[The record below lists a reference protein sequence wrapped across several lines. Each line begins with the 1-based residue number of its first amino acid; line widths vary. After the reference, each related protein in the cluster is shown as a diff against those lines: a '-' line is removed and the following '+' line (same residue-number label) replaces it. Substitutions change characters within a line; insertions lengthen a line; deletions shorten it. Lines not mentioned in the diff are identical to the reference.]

1 MGAAQRMKGIL
12 VTGANGHLGRRLIAH
27 LPEDTPIEALVR
39 SERARSRL
47 ERDCGGKRGLRITVA
62 SPVDADALAT
72 LAARCDR
79 AVHLIGTIKETRDNR
94 YVDSHQRPAAALVEA
109 AARSGLE
116 RIVYLS
122 ILGADDASAS
132 ACLRAR
138 AAVEAMF
145 LDIAAPACVIR
156 VPMVLGEGDRASA
169 ALARRARAR
178 RVFLFRAASLEQPIY
193 AGDVVAALEH
203 ALGVEPA
210 INGMLELAGPESLS
224 RGALTARAARVC
236 RTQPAIH
243 SLPLLLGL
251 AVARVMEI
259 TRERPPVTRDML
271 RVLDH
276 DDDIDA
282 HAAAATLGLTLTSL
296 DTMLERCVGQRP

>member
-1 MGAAQRMKGIL
+1 MKGIL
-12 VTGANGHLGRRLIAH
+12 VTGANGHLGRRLIAR
-27 LPEDTPIEALVR
+27 LPQDTPIEALVR
-39 SERARSRL
+39 SESARRRL

-62 SPVDADALAT
+62 PPANADAVAM

-116 RIVYLS
+116 RLVYLS
-122 ILGADDASAS
+122 ILGADAASTS

-138 AAVEAMF
+138 AAVENLL
-145 LDIAAPACVIR
+145 LDAAVPACVIR
-156 VPMVLGEGDRASA
+156 VPMVLGEGDRASR

-203 ALGVEPA
+203 ALGVTPA
-210 INGMLELAGPESLS
+210 INGMLELAGPESLT
-224 RGALTARAARVC
+224 RGALTARAAAVC
-236 RTQPAIH
+236 GTHPAIY
-243 SLPLLLGL
+243 SLPLVLGL
-251 AVARVMEI
+251 AVAGMME
-259 TRERPPVTRDML
+259 TLRARSPVTRDML

-282 HAAAATLGLTLTSL
+282 HAAAATLGITLTGL
-296 DTMLERCVGQRP
+296 DAMLERCVGQRA